1 MGQTILKIFTG
12 MDALRDLR
20 KRKLSLQTPLVRLDV
35 VVHHPQPVA
44 IKLKGFLHPFME
56 SPRPP
61 FIDRKPEI
69 HKRHLAFPVGF
80 SPKLPDGPGIQ
91 RRNFGKKLLGIKR
104 IGRAV
109 CGGVVDQDKTVD
121 RPCLAQETIQTFQQE
136 VLAVI
141 SHKNYKNFLGVSG
154 DSSPIQRLLSDSASC
169 KLFLSGLASFIKM
182 NPPKEKVA
190 LRSHSTLF

>member
-1 MGQTILKIFTG
+1 MHFEISENASCPCRHPSSGSTSSSIIHNQSQSNSRAFFTP
-12 MDALRDLR
+12 
-20 KRKLSLQTPLVRLDV
+20 SWNPPT
-35 VVHHPQPVA
+35 
-44 IKLKGFLHPFME
+44 
-56 SPRPP
+56 P

-69 HKRHLAFPVGF
+69 HKRHLAFPEGF